1 MAEQAYGITF
11 SYSTNSG
18 SSYTALGELTDITPP
33 SISKETI
40 ETTNHGSSG
49 IRSYIGG
56 LVDFGEASITV
67 NYDPDGTDHN
77 AIRDLAKTA
86 NDTSGTNL
94 FKITYSDAGASTEVF
109 AGIVTGFEQ
118 EAPMD
123 DKLSATFTIKVTGS
137 VTYA

>member
-11 SYSTNSG
+11 EYSTDSG
-18 SSYTALGELTDITPP
+18 STYTAVGSITDIVPP
-33 SISKETI
+33 AVTKETI

-49 IRSYIGG
+49 VRSYIGG
-56 LVDFGEASITV
+56 LVDFGEVSITV
-67 NYDPDGTDHN
+67 QYDPDGTEHN

-86 NDTSGTNL
+86 NDTVGNYQY
-94 FKITYSDAGASTEVF
+94 KISYNDAGSSTEVF
-109 AGIVTGFEQ
+109 GGIVTGFEQ

-123 DKLSATFTIKVTGS
+123 DVLSATFTIKVTGS